1 MNIIVLYIIEP
12 FATFFELFGVA
23 IVVYAGLITIKRF
36 VGKEFL
42 HRKIRK
48 KRIEHREEIR
58 VELGHKMLLGL
69 EFFLAGD
76 IIRTVITP
84 TYEAIGLLGV
94 LVIIRS
100 ILSFFITKDIKN
112 S

>member
-1 MNIIVLYIIEP
+1 MENLVFYIINP
-12 FATFFELFGVA
+12 LATFFELVGVF
-23 IVVYAGLITIKRF
+23 IVVYAGLIALKRF
-36 VGKEFL
+36 IRKEFI
-42 HRKIRK
+42 HRKVRR
-48 KRIEHREEIR
+48 KRIEHREAIR
-58 VELGHKMLLGL
+58 IELGHKMLLGL

-100 ILSFFITKDIKN
+100 ILSYFITKDIEK
-112 S
+112 